1 MLQTLAWSLPCFN
14 IVQEIKLGLKN
25 FSVFVLLNF
34 CNISFHYLHEPQCNH
49 VLQRKYA
56 SDRPLV
62 YICCFRT
69 LTSIAQ
75 RGKLRQ
81 TRQLRTQHPRNIQC
95 NSEKRMQISNIII
108 LALEITISSR
118 KKSSYHRIHQIQQ
131 EAMGSA
137 EE

>member
-1 MLQTLAWSLPCFN
+1 MCPCKLYSDNLSFAIKIFFLIKLLQTLAWALLCFN
-14 IVQEIKLGLKN
+14 IVQEIKLGLKK
-25 FSVFVLLNF
+25 FSFFVLLNF

-49 VLQRKYA
+49 LLQRKYA

-81 TRQLRTQHPRNIQC
+81 TRKLRTQHPRNIQC
-95 NSEKRMQISNIII
+95 DNEKECKYQIS
-108 LALEITISSR
+108 
-118 KKSSYHRIHQIQQ
+118 
-131 EAMGSA
+131 
-137 EE
+137 